1 MQCAIADLWPD
12 RPDQQK
18 PVFVERAYRL
28 AQPLYLD
35 VRTVCSKDGE
45 MERDAR
51 AHIDSYQDRAAIWL
65 WTRELEAVDV
75 Q

>member
-1 MQCAIADLWPD
+1 
-12 RPDQQK
+12 
-18 PVFVERAYRL
+18 VFVERAYRL